1 MNETEAFR
9 ICPRCGSR
17 EVPKLIVN
25 AARVDSS
32 GSSWRCRG
40 CGCDWTDA
48 EYFVAARVVGG
59 VCHRRVFY
67 SGTSRQVKALAA
79 TSRSS
84 TGSEE
89 SMTPRSLREVAAA
102 ITAP

>member
-1 MNETEAFR
+1 MTSSFEIGAVVSIYSDTVTRHGRAHLVGGRHMNETEAFR

-17 EVPKLIVN
+17 EVPKLIVS

-48 EYFVAARVVGG
+48 EYF
-59 VCHRRVFY
+59 
-67 SGTSRQVKALAA
+67 SLLA
-79 TSRSS
+79 S
-84 TGSEE
+84 
-89 SMTPRSLREVAAA
+89 
-102 ITAP
+102 